1 MEYGINYFIDAL
13 KLGDLAV
20 IKKNEAIVA
29 LLFEYIYQVLLE
41 SNDYTVVYYMDK
53 IFDIMLIYV
62 RQWDGKD
69 NNSANRTSK

>member
-1 MEYGINYFIDAL
+1 MECGINYFIDAL

-62 RQWDGKD
+62 RQLDGKD